1 MENSTIL
8 VAISKE
14 CPDADLS
21 RMLEAARVQSVHV
34 AVLIVGE
41 MPQIP
46 IYSYGAPPYGTTVI
60 PEDWQN
66 EARAEQDALNAKTD
80 AVEALLKRHDVSGD
94 VTIVCSEPSLTASSV
109 ARRAMLCDLAIA
121 SDDLRDKD
129 DLYRQVVH
137 GILFKSPVGIILNS
151 GAEAALAPKHV
162 LVAWNTSLQCA
173 SAVHQSLA
181 ILRQSDAVT
190 VAVFDPEMSEF
201 QDGENPGSDV
211 AKWLTHHGCNVTVQQ
226 RPSGG
231 REIGDCILEQSRQ
244 TGADLIVMGAFGH
257 SRLREGIFGGTTR
270 TLMQQTEQPVF
281 MAH

>member
-8 VAISKE
+8 FAISKE

-21 RMLEAARVQSVHV
+21 RILEAARVQSVHV

-66 EARAEQDALNAKTD
+66 EARTEQDALNAKTD

-94 VTIVCSEPSLTASSV
+94 ITIVCSEPSLTASSV

-121 SDDLRDKD
+121 SDDLRKKD

-137 GILFKSPVGIILNS
+137 GILFQSPTGVILNS
-151 GAEAALAPKHV
+151 GAGAALAPKHV
-162 LVAWNTSLQCA
+162 LVAWNASLQCA
-173 SAVHQSLA
+173 RAVHQSLA

-226 RPSGG
+226 LPSGG

-244 TGADLIVMGAFGH
+244 TGADLIVMGGYGH

-270 TLMQQTEQPVF
+270 TLVQQTEQPVF
-281 MAH
+281 LAH

>member
-21 RMLEAARVQSVHV
+21 RILEAARVQSVHV

-46 IYSYGAPPYGTTVI
+46 IYSYGAPPYGTTDV

-94 VTIVCSEPSLTASSV
+94 ITIVCSEPSLTASSV

-121 SDDLRDKD
+121 SDDLRKKD

-137 GILFKSPVGIILNS
+137 GILFQSPTGVILNS
-151 GAEAALAPKHV
+151 GAGAALAPKHV

-173 SAVHQSLA
+173 RAVHQSLA

-226 RPSGG
+226 LPSGG
-231 REIGDCILEQSRQ
+231 REIGDCILEQSQQ
-244 TGADLIVMGAFGH
+244 TGADLIVMGGYGH

-270 TLMQQTEQPVF
+270 TLVQQTEQPVF
-281 MAH
+281 LAH

>member
-21 RMLEAARVQSVHV
+21 RILEAARVQSVHV

-94 VTIVCSEPSLTASSV
+94 ITIVCSEPSLTASSV

-121 SDDLRDKD
+121 SDDLRKKD
-129 DLYRQVVH
+129 NLYRQVVH

-151 GAEAALAPKHV
+151 GAGAALAPKHL

-226 RPSGG
+226 LPSGG

>member
-21 RMLEAARVQSVHV
+21 RILEAARVQSVHV

-94 VTIVCSEPSLTASSV
+94 ITIVCSEPSLTASSV

-121 SDDLRDKD
+121 SDDLRKKD

-137 GILFKSPVGIILNS
+137 GILFQSPTGVILNS
-151 GAEAALAPKHV
+151 GAGAALAPKHV

-173 SAVHQSLA
+173 RAVHQSLA

-190 VAVFDPEMSEF
+190 VAVLSLIHISEPTRRR
-201 QDGENPGSDV
+201 DSS
-211 AKWLTHHGCNVTVQQ
+211 
-226 RPSGG
+226 RMPS
-231 REIGDCILEQSRQ
+231 S
-244 TGADLIVMGAFGH
+244 A
-257 SRLREGIFGGTTR
+257 
-270 TLMQQTEQPVF
+270 
-281 MAH
+281 